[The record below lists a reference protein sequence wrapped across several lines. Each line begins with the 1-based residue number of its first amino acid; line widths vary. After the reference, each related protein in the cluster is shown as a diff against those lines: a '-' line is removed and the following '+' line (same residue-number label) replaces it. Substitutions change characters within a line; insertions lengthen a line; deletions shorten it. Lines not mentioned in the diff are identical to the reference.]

1 MSEQQNSTPA
11 PPLTTP
17 PRVMGLADVTLFMV
31 TAGCT
36 LQWTATAASAGPSSL
51 IVWVFGAVGMLL
63 PIAVT
68 VVFLSARY
76 PDEGGLYAWT
86 RRAFGPFAGFMTG
99 WTYWSGTLAFL
110 PSVLYFAAGAAL
122 LALPGTPEAD
132 AGPAY
137 FITFSI
143 VTLLVSAVLNVR
155 GLRIAKWLNGA
166 GAIARWGGLLLL
178 IVLGLATFARFG
190 SATLFNRYSLTPTF
204 RLADVIFWTT
214 LAFAFTG
221 PEAASFMGAEIRDP
235 RRTIPKALAFA
246 APMIVVIYI
255 VGTASILLAI
265 PPERAAGVYGVM
277 EAIRAA
283 ADRLGLSWL
292 IPIGGLFVAFDRIG
306 SACLWIGALARLPT
320 SAGVDHYL
328 PGGFTKLHP
337 KYGSPA
343 VAIWTQVIV
352 VALLVVLGQSGT
364 SVRGAY
370 AVLIEM
376 MIVASMFPFL
386 LLFGAAIKLSAGPG
400 GMGGTRIPGGRPVLV
415 AVALLGIATTLAS
428 MAISF
433 VPPPEEEHPT
443 LSILKVAGL
452 TTVLLLGG
460 SALYAVGAFRARRR
474 LADGLVGGPALNS
487 RQPEEPV

>member
-1 MSEQQNSTPA
+1 
-11 PPLTTP
+11 
-17 PRVMGLADVTLFMV
+17 MGLADVTLFMV

-36 LQWTATAASAGPSSL
+36 LQWTATAASSGPSSL
-51 IVWVFGAVGMLL
+51 LVWVVGAVGMLV
-63 PIAVT
+63 PISVT

-76 PDEGGLYAWT
+76 PDEGGLYVWT

-122 LALPGTPEAD
+122 LSWPASPAAE

-137 FITFSI
+137 FIAFSI
-143 VTLLVSAVLNVR
+143 VTLLVAAVLNVR

-166 GAIARWGGLLLL
+166 GAVARWGGMLLL
-178 IVLGLATFARFG
+178 IVLGLASFWRFG
-190 SATLFNRYSLTPTF
+190 SATPFTRQTLTPTF

-221 PEAASFMGAEIRDP
+221 PEAASFMGAEIHEP
-235 RRTIPKALAFA
+235 RRNVPRALAVA
-246 APMIVVIYI
+246 APLILGLYL

-265 PPERAAGVYGVM
+265 PPQRAGGVYGVM
-277 EAIRAA
+277 EAIREAA
-283 ADRLGLSWL
+283 GRLGLSWL
-292 IPIGGLFVAFDRIG
+292 IPLGGLFVAFDRIG
-306 SACLWIGALARLPT
+306 STCLWIGALARLPT
-320 SAGVDHYL
+320 AAGVDHFL
-328 PGGFTKLHP
+328 PASFTQLHP

-343 VAIWTQVIV
+343 VAIWTQVII

-400 GMGGTRIPGGRPVLV
+400 GMGATRIPGGRPTLV
-415 AVALLGIATTLAS
+415 GIALLGIATTAAS

-433 VPPPEEEHPT
+433 VPPPEEEHPM

-460 SALYAVGAFRARRR
+460 SALYAVGALRARRR
-474 LADGLVGGPALNS
+474 PAAGLAGDPALSS
-487 RQPEEPV
+487 RHPEETV

>member
-1 MSEQQNSTPA
+1 
-11 PPLTTP
+11 
-17 PRVMGLADVTLFMV
+17 MGLTDVTLFMV

-51 IVWVFGAVGMLL
+51 IVWVFGAFGMLL

-110 PSVLYFAAGAAL
+110 PTTLYFSAGAAL
-122 LALPGTPEAD
+122 LALPRTPEAD

-166 GAIARWGGLLLL
+166 GAVARWGGLLLL
-178 IVLGLATFARFG
+178 IVLGLAAFARFG
-190 SATLFNRYSLTPTF
+190 SATPFDRHSMTPTF
-204 RLADVIFWTT
+204 RLTDVIFWTT

-235 RRTIPKALAFA
+235 RRTIPKALAVA
-246 APMIVVIYI
+246 APMIVVIYMA
-255 VGTASILLAI
+255 GTASILLAI

-277 EAIRAA
+277 EAIRDAA
-283 ADRLGLSWL
+283 ARLGLSWL

-320 SAGVDHYL
+320 AAGVDHYL
-328 PGGFTKLHP
+328 PGSFTRLHP

-343 VAIWTQVIV
+343 VAIWTQVII
-352 VALLVVLGQSGT
+352 VALLVILGQSGT

-386 LLFGAAIKLSAGPG
+386 LLFAAAIKLSGGPH
-400 GMGGTRIPGGRPVLV
+400 GMGTTRSPGGRPTLI
-415 AVALLGIATTLAS
+415 ATAWLGIATTVAS

-474 LADGLVGGPALNS
+474 LADEPVGVPARS
-487 RQPEEPV
+487 ARQPEEPV